1 MKVVR
6 VIKIIAF
13 VVAVITL
20 LVSAA
25 GNFFIVKD
33 AVQYRDQ
40 GVDVAYVKECLNNC
54 EFQWSSLKSPFT
66 ASAEEEGTELA
77 PEGTKEPDAEPV
89 AEPAPAEDEVTSQE
103 DNDAFF
109 ADVIEDEV
117 INEPAEETAYTVDSH
132 CSAVLGLM
140 KLANIDWTDKKATEL
155 FEKADLGI
163 FGGNNPDFTVNAFL
177 TISFGCIVLAFI
189 LHLISKNVRKTFW
202 GIMLMILGFII
213 FVFNFV
219 LGNVLG
225 NSVSLAD
232 ASLESNDLAL
242 VRIFIIAFFT
252 FIAVLFGLPYVRCGS
267 RQMKIKELKTRIKK
281 LRAKKKAD

>member
-13 VVAVITL
+13 IVAIITL

-33 AVQYRDQ
+33 AVQYQDQ
-40 GVDVAYVKECLNNC
+40 GVDVAYVKECLNNF
-54 EFQWSSLKSPFT
+54 EFEWSSLKSPFT
-66 ASAEEEGTELA
+66 ASAEEEGTEPA
-77 PEGTKEPDAEPV
+77 PEGTEEPDAEPV
-89 AEPAPAEDEVTSQE
+89 PTEDEVISQE

-109 ADVIEDEV
+109 ADVVDEV
-117 INEPAEETAYTVDSH
+117 IEEPSEEEAYHLGDH

-140 KLANIDWTDKKATEL
+140 KLANISWNDKKATEL

-202 GIMLMILGFII
+202 GIVLMILGFII

-232 ASLESNDLAL
+232 ASLESTDLTLA
-242 VRIFIIAFFT
+242 RIVIIAFFT

-267 RQMKIKELKTRIKK
+267 RQMKNKELKNRIKK